1 MRQDV
6 GRRRARGRGGDRAE
20 GGLALGAIIGAL
32 IPVVAVAATG
42 GLAAVPIAMWIG
54 LGSVVSGLLA
64 GNVERKTAL
73 DRALDA
79 DAAKAPRGHE

>member
-1 MRQDV
+1 MV
-6 GRRRARGRGGDRAE
+6 KFTHSKGRIN

-42 GLAAVPIAMWIG
+42 GLAAVPVAMWIG

-64 GNVERKTAL
+64 GNVERKNAVE
-73 DRALDA
+73 RALDA
-79 DAAKAPRGHE
+79 DAAKAGRSDG